1 MLVTERE
8 KRHGALGPR
17 RLLPDGSDDGT
28 LTSCG
33 VVRPV
38 PFIQTVLFASNHV
51 PPLPKERAD
60 CDPLSMVPS
69 FTACLL
75 FVRGWQPVTQISDQV
90 ANPGPVIAAEPCEL
104 FCYIQVDVGRSIRRA
119 AK

>member
-28 LTSCG
+28 VTSCG

-38 PFIQTVLFASNHV
+38 PFIQTVLFCVRSCTS
-51 PPLPKERAD
+51 PPEGTSGLRSVIDGPFLYRLP
-60 CDPLSMVPS
+60 L
-69 FTACLL
+69 
-75 FVRGWQPVTQISDQV
+75 VRSRLATGYTD
-90 ANPGPVIAAEPCEL
+90 L
-104 FCYIQVDVGRSIRRA
+104 
-119 AK
+119 